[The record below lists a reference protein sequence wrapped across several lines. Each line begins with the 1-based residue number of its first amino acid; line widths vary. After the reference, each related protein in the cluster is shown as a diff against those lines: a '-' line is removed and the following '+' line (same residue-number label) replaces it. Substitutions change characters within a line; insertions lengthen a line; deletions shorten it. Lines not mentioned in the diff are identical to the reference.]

1 MQRHCSERGELKIL
15 DLDVENV
22 GRKMLGGRSSVSSC
36 WTAVRIWKR
45 CCGGAIQALVT
56 GTTVVNGTLEP
67 ILEVTGGKAVF
78 YGISIAGVAQ
88 MLGLER
94 FCPRST

>member
-1 MQRHCSERGELKIL
+1 M
-15 DLDVENV
+15 
-22 GRKMLGGRSSVSSC
+22 
-36 WTAVRIWKR
+36 
-45 CCGGAIQALVT
+45 

-67 ILEVTGGKAVF
+67 ILEVAGAKAVF

-88 MLGLER
+88 MLGLEQ